1 MPNSRDRRVVTRRVV
16 FQPATYQG
24 LQRGINQMT
33 DAVRPTLGPR
43 PRIVAIDRILDDK
56 MPELLD
62 NGGVIVRRIIQLADR
77 DEDVGAMFVRDVLWT
92 LHDQVGDGTATAAV
106 LLQSI
111 FNQGVRYLASG
122 GNASPLKHHLEQGLH
137 LILAELSRTSTPV
150 SGPDQLAQVAQSI
163 CYDPSMAKLLGEIFD
178 IIGEYGRLE
187 IRPGRSRHDEREY
200 VEGLYWDRGLVSREM
215 ITDHAQLRTE
225 FQNGAIL
232 ISNLEIEQPQ
242 QLFPAL
248 DVALRHNVRALLIVA
263 NKFSEAAIGFLLA
276 NRRPDKFQVIAVK
289 TPGYGEQEQA
299 WAMDDLAVLS
309 GGRPFVKS
317 AADTFDPI
325 QPEHLG
331 HARRIWA
338 DRRNFGI
345 IGGKGDPRALRQ
357 HIATLRA
364 AHHHSDDSVQRDKLL
379 QRIGKLLG
387 GSATLWVGGATELEI
402 EQRQELAKRTAAAM
416 RGAITEGVLPGGGTA
431 LLTCQPALQ
440 ARLDQTQDPDAR
452 AAYRILIEAMEA
464 PMRAIAAN
472 AGFDPSHVMA
482 HVKLAGPGHGFD
494 VTTGQVVDMASA
506 GIFDAS
512 AVLKAAVYAAIAS
525 AGLALSIDV
534 LVHRKQQPTQASA
547 KPPAR
552 RKRL

>member
-1 MPNSRDRRVVTRRVV
+1 MSKTRSRRVV

-56 MPELLD
+56 MPEMLD
-62 NGGVIVRRIIQLADR
+62 NGGIIVRRIIQLADR
-77 DEDVGAMFVRDVLWT
+77 DEDVGAMLVRDVLWT
-92 LHDQVGDGTATAAV
+92 LHDQVGDGTASAAV
-106 LLQSI
+106 LLQSV
-111 FNQGVRYLASG
+111 FNGGVRYLASG
-122 GNASPLKHHLEQGLH
+122 GNASGLKQHLEQGMR
-137 LILAELSRTSTPV
+137 LILEELTGKSRAV
-150 SGPDQLAQVAQSI
+150 SGAEQLSQVARSI
-163 CYDPSMAKLLGEIFD
+163 CYDASMAKLLGEIFD

-187 IRPGRSRHDEREY
+187 IRPGRSRQDEREY

-215 ITDHAQLRTE
+215 VTDAGRQRTE
-225 FQNGAIL
+225 FENGAIL

-248 DVALRHNVRALLIVA
+248 EMALRQEVRSLLIVA

-299 WAMDDLAVLS
+299 WAMEDLAVLS

-317 AADTFDPI
+317 AGDSFGGI
-325 QPEHLG
+325 QAEQLG
-331 HARRIWA
+331 QARRVWA

-345 IGGKGDPRALRQ
+345 IGGRGDPRALRQ
-357 HIATLRA
+357 HIASLRA
-364 AHHHSDDSVQRDKLL
+364 AHEQAEEVVLRDKLL

-402 EQRQELAKRTAAAM
+402 EERQEVAKRTAAAM
-416 RGAITEGVLPGGGTA
+416 RGAIMEGVVPGGGVA
-431 LLTCQPALQ
+431 LLDCQPVLQ
-440 ARLDQTQDPDAR
+440 ERLEQSQEADAR
-452 AAYRILIEAMEA
+452 AAYRILLEAMEA
-464 PMRAIAAN
+464 PMRTIAAN
-472 AGFDPSHVMA
+472 AGFDPSQVMA

-494 VTTGQVVDMASA
+494 VGSGQVVDMAEA
-506 GIFDAS
+506 GILDAS
-512 AVLKAAVYAAIAS
+512 AVQKAAVYAAIAS
-525 AGLALSIDV
+525 AGLALSVDV
-534 LVHRKQQPTQASA
+534 LVHGKEQSSPASA
-547 KPPAR
+547 KTPGK